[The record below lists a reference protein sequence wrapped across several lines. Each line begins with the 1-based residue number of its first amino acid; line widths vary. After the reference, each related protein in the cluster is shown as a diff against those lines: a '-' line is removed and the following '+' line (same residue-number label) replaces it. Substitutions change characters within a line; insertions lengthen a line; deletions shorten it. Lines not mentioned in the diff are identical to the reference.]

1 MTILGFN
8 IEKTF
13 NLGHFIT
20 IVTVVVGLSMGWAT
34 IAGQTAENTKAI
46 VAGAIKNDQQD
57 DQLTALLAIINA
69 ERLEQ
74 QKLLTEMRV
83 DIRYLRRAVETEK
96 REAGEDSE

>member
-1 MTILGFN
+1 MTLLGFN

-13 NLGHFIT
+13 NLGHLLT
-20 IVTVVVGLSMGWAT
+20 IATVVIGLVTGWTTLA
-34 IAGQTAENTKAI
+34 AQTADNTKAI

-57 DQLTALLAIINA
+57 DALTGLLAIINA

-83 DIRYLRRAVETEK
+83 DIRYLRRAVETER
-96 REAGEDSE
+96 REAEVDQ